1 MNPYIK
7 IIRHEE
13 YIECAYCGCMLGG
26 FGFEPCPYCGAKNKP
41 VEIDEDAW
49 LKPMP
54 DPYDPK
60 VMSDPKYYRNYTGK
74 AVKDE
79 QETE

>member
-1 MNPYIK
+1 
-7 IIRHEE
+7 
-13 YIECAYCGCMLGG
+13 
-26 FGFEPCPYCGAKNKP
+26 
-41 VEIDEDAW
+41 
-49 LKPMP
+49 MP

-79 QETE
+79 TTE